1 LKAFNYIAPSS
12 LKEVLALLD
21 KFGKGAGLL
30 AGGTDLLVQM
40 NQKTAGPDPVID
52 LKKVPGL
59 RGMESTSDNGLR
71 LGPLTTVSEI
81 ESSRLVQKRFAIL
94 AKAASTIGSPQ
105 IRTRATIGGNIS
117 RAAPSADLV
126 PPLLVLE
133 ATAKITGIKGER
145 EERLE
150 RFFLGPGQTTLKED
164 EFLTE
169 IRIPPLPENGCA
181 VYIKQSRRRTMDLAI
196 VGVAVLIATAPRG
209 DLCTDARIALGSVGP
224 IPFRATRAEKALQG
238 NRLEASLIDECA
250 EIAGREA
257 KPISDVYGP
266 EWFKRDLVRAL
277 VKRAIYAL
285 ENLQRRNP

>member
-1 LKAFNYIAPSS
+1 MKPFDYIAPSS
-12 LKEVLALLD
+12 LKEVLVLLD

-40 NQKTAGPDPVID
+40 KQKTAGPDPVID

-59 RGMESTSDNGLR
+59 RGIESTSDNGLS

-81 ESSRLVQKRFAIL
+81 ESSRLVQERFAVL

-105 IRTRATIGGNIS
+105 IRNRATIGGNIS

-133 ATAKITGIKGER
+133 ATAKITGTKGER

-150 RFFLGPGQTTLKED
+150 RLFLGPGQTTLKED
-164 EFLTE
+164 ELLTE
-169 IRIPPLPENGCA
+169 IRIPPLPENGRA
-181 VYIKQSRRRTMDLAI
+181 VYIKHGRRRTMDLAI
-196 VGVAVLIATAPRG
+196 VGVAVLIVTTPG
-209 DLCTDARIALGSVGP
+209 GGPCTDARIALGSVGP
-224 IPFRATRAEKALQG
+224 TPFRATRAEKALQG
-238 NRLEASLIDECA
+238 NRLEASLMDECA
-250 EIAGREA
+250 AIAGREA
-257 KPISDVYGP
+257 KPIGDVYGP

-285 ENLQRRNP
+285 ENLQR